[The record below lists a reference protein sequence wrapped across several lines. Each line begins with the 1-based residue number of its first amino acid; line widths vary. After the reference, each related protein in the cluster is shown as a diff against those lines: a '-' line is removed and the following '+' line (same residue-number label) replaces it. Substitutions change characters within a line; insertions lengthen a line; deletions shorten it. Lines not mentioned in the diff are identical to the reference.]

1 MEAKKLM
8 ANRNLTL
15 VRFRTRNGED
25 EYYHSYYYPT
35 EWVKNNNEETILKEF
50 FNEYLYQDNTLNDN
64 EWWNGFTAVS
74 ILDTMELPKNIDRT
88 LLANMWIYGETKN
101 PLEKEYNE
109 QTTTQSK

>member
-35 EWVKNNNEETILKEF
+35 EWVKNNNEE
-50 FNEYLYQDNTLNDN
+50 YC
-64 EWWNGFTAVS
+64 
-74 ILDTMELPKNIDRT
+74 
-88 LLANMWIYGETKN
+88 
-101 PLEKEYNE
+101 
-109 QTTTQSK
+109 

>member
-1 MEAKKLM
+1 MEE
-8 ANRNLTL
+8 LTL
-15 VRFRTRNGED
+15 IRFRTRNGED
-25 EYYHSYYYPT
+25 EYFHSYYYPA

-50 FNEYLYQDNTLNDN
+50 FNEWLYQDNTLNDN
-64 EWWNGFTAVS
+64 EWWNGYTAVS

-101 PLEKEYNE
+101 PMEKEYNE